1 MKRKQSNII
10 PMEEMTQDLLNKAY
24 FCGISKEQ
32 LLEMFS
38 DCIEKKWMKE
48 EKKFRKKVEIYL
60 RKNQHYIESYE
71 ADFYDQG
78 FEYKDAGS
86 SYSNFKSE
94 FDLRQRYKFYLEIIC
109 AMYKLHKN
117 MNFAIDMTD
126 LYNLLNEDH
135 LDIDYNKYVEV
146 VAVVC
151 MIFEGEVYTSTQC
164 GEFCE
169 LREQY
174 YIYDS
179 FQLTIL
185 GMIYLVEKENA

>member
-24 FCGISKEQ
+24 FCDISKEQ

-38 DCIEKKWMKE
+38 DCIEKKWRKE
-48 EKKFRKKVEIYL
+48 EKKFRKKVEVYL

-71 ADFYDQG
+71 ADFYDQR
-78 FEYKDAGS
+78 FEYKDARS
-86 SYSNFKSE
+86 SYSNFKIE
-94 FDLRQRYKFYLEIIC
+94 FDLRQRYRFYLEIMC

-117 MNFAIDMTD
+117 MNSTIDMTD
-126 LYNLLNEDH
+126 LYNLLNGDH
-135 LDIDYNKYVEV
+135 LYIDYNKYVEV

-151 MIFEGEVYTSTQC
+151 MIFEGEVYTSIQC

>member
-24 FCGISKEQ
+24 SCGISKEQ

-38 DCIEKKWMKE
+38 DCIEKKWMKD

-117 MNFAIDMTD
+117 INSAIDMTD

>member
-24 FCGISKEQ
+24 SCGISKEQ
-32 LLEMFS
+32 LLKMFS

-94 FDLRQRYKFYLEIIC
+94 FDLRQRYKFYFEIIC

>member
-24 FCGISKEQ
+24 SCGISKEQ

-71 ADFYDQG
+71 ADFYDLG

-117 MNFAIDMTD
+117 MNSAIDMTD

>member
-24 FCGISKEQ
+24 SCGISKEQ

-78 FEYKDAGS
+78 FEYKDTGS

-117 MNFAIDMTD
+117 INSAIDMTD

>member
-24 FCGISKEQ
+24 SCGISKEQ

-117 MNFAIDMTD
+117 INSAIDKTD

>member
-24 FCGISKEQ
+24 SCGISKEQ
-32 LLEMFS
+32 LLKMFS

-117 MNFAIDMTD
+117 MNSAIDMTD

-135 LDIDYNKYVEV
+135 LDIDYNKYAEV

-151 MIFEGEVYTSTQC
+151 MILEGEVCTSTQC
-164 GEFCE
+164 GEFCQ

-174 YIYDS
+174 QLYNV
-179 FQLTIL
+179 FELTIL
-185 GMIYLVEKENA
+185 GMIYLVEKEND

>member
-1 MKRKQSNII
+1 MKRKQSDII
-10 PMEEMTQDLLNKAY
+10 PMEETTQDLLNKAY
-24 FCGISKEQ
+24 SCGISKEQ

-117 MNFAIDMTD
+117 MNSAIDMTD

>member
-24 FCGISKEQ
+24 SCGISKEQ

-151 MIFEGEVYTSTQC
+151 MIFEGEVYTSTKC

>member
-24 FCGISKEQ
+24 SCGISKKE

-60 RKNQHYIESYE
+60 RKKQHYIESYE
-71 ADFYDQG
+71 ADFYDQR
-78 FEYKDAGS
+78 FEYKNAGS

-117 MNFAIDMTD
+117 MNSAIDITD

-146 VAVVC
+146 VEVVC

-164 GEFCE
+164 DEFCE

>member
-24 FCGISKEQ
+24 SCGISKKQ

-48 EKKFRKKVEIYL
+48 EKNFRKKVEIYL

-71 ADFYDQG
+71 ADFYDQR
-78 FEYKDAGS
+78 FEYKNAGS

-94 FDLRQRYKFYLEIIC
+94 FDLCQRYKFYLEIIC

-117 MNFAIDMTD
+117 MDSAIDMTD

-146 VAVVC
+146 VEVVC

>member
-24 FCGISKEQ
+24 SCGISKEQ

-94 FDLRQRYKFYLEIIC
+94 FDLRQRYKFYFEIIC

-151 MIFEGEVYTSTQC
+151 MIFEGEVYTSTKC

-169 LREQY
+169 LIEQY

>member
-24 FCGISKEQ
+24 SCGISKEQ
-32 LLEMFS
+32 LIEMFS

-117 MNFAIDMTD
+117 MNFAIDMTA

>member
-24 FCGISKEQ
+24 SCGISKEQ

-78 FEYKDAGS
+78 FEYTDAGS

-117 MNFAIDMTD
+117 MNSAIDMTD